1 MHTVVLGAGVVGITT
16 AYYLAKQGR
25 QVTVI
30 DRQPAAALETSFAN
44 AGLVAPGHSY
54 TWASPRAPG
63 ILWRSL
69 RDDSQALR
77 LKLTADPRM
86 WSWMWKFWRNC
97 TAERSRRNTSRK
109 LVLCRYSQQ
118 QLQALTTAEDLH
130 YDRISRGLLYMYRD
144 EASFARGKANMQV
157 LADGGMP
164 MELLDADGVIA
175 REPSLADSRQHMA
188 GAIFCPTD
196 ESGDARL
203 FTLDLTQRC
212 RDMGVTFLMDT
223 RIERIEVSP
232 AGSTPRIEAVHTSA
246 GRVTGDDYV
255 LALGSYS
262 PIVARPLGYDLPVYP
277 VKGYSVTFPVG
288 PEHDA
293 PTLGGVDENNL
304 VAWARFGN
312 RLRFT
317 ATAEFSGY
325 DTTHTPQDFAP
336 MLRAARQLF
345 PKGADYDK
353 PDFWAGLRPMT
364 PEGTPI
370 LGKSRHANL
379 FFNTGHGHMGWTMS
393 CGTARIVADIMDGR
407 QPAIDITGMTFQ

>member
-16 AYYLAKQGR
+16 AYYLAAQGR
-25 QVTVI
+25 RVTVI
-30 DRQPAAALETSFAN
+30 DRQPQAAAETSYAN
-44 AGLVAPGHSY
+44 AGLIAPGHSY

-63 ILWRSL
+63 ILWKSL

-77 LKLTADPRM
+77 LKLNADPRM

-97 TAERSRRNTSRK
+97 TAERSRQNTSRK

-118 QLQALTTAEDLH
+118 QLQDLTAAQDLR
-130 YDRISRGLLYMYRD
+130 YDRISGGLLYLYRD
-144 EASFARGKANMQV
+144 EASFARGRNNMQV

-175 REPSLADSRQHMA
+175 REPALAGSRKHIA
-188 GAIFCPTD
+188 GAIFCPSD

-203 FTLDLTQRC
+203 FTRDLGERC
-212 RDMGVTFLMDT
+212 KQMGVTFLMDT
-223 RIERIEVSP
+223 RIESVEAS
-232 AGSTPRIEAVHTSA
+232 ASRIEAVHTSA
-246 GRVTGDDYV
+246 GRISGDDYV

-262 PIVARPLGYDLPVYP
+262 PIVARPLGYSLPVYP

-288 PEHDA
+288 EAHDA

-304 VAWARFGN
+304 VAWARFGQ

-325 DTTHTPQDFAP
+325 KTSHVPQDFAP

-345 PKGADYDK
+345 PQGADYER

-370 LGKSRHANL
+370 LGQSRHANL
-379 FFNTGHGHMGWTMS
+379 YFNTGHGHMGWTMA
-393 CGTARIVADIMDGR
+393 CGTASIVADIMHGR
-407 QPAIDITGMTFQ
+407 RPAIDITGMTLP